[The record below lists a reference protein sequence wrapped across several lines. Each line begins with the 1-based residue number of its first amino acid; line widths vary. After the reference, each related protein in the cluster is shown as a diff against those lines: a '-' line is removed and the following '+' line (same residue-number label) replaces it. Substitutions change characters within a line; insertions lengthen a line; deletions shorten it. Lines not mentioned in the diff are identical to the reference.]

1 MLVLRDMEQLTTKER
16 ADSIRKCSVL
26 PLDKTRSPAN
36 LILSNPGGWLRA
48 SGNSEEGALSRLREA
63 GLRVTRPRLLVYGVL
78 REVGGHRSV
87 DDLVHL
93 LNERGHQV
101 PRMSV
106 YNVGGLRRA
115 LPEGPQALSRTPG
128 EHPRNGRRGAGDLPR
143 DLRELRGV
151 FEGKLNRS
159 AGRDPESNRK
169 GRPAGALFSAS

>member
-1 MLVLRDMEQLTTKER
+1 
-16 ADSIRKCSVL
+16 
-26 PLDKTRSPAN
+26 
-36 LILSNPGGWLRA
+36 LRA

-106 YNVGGLRRA
+106 YNVVADLAQAGLVMCADTGPGRA
-115 LPEGPQALSRTPG
+115 LYEASETWHHHFVCRSCGAVFDVPCLKGHKPCLEPPANTPG
-128 EHPRNGRRGAGDLPR
+128 TVDEAQVTFRGIC
-143 DLRELRGV
+143 
-151 FEGKLNRS
+151 
-159 AGRDPESNRK
+159 ESC
-169 GRPAGALFSAS
+169 AASSKES